1 MLNLRP
7 IRCVSNP
14 PPPSFFFRHEEYRNS
29 AQGDTGHPC
38 LMTEHRFPGAFP
50 DAFYRLQVQYRM
62 HPCLSEFPSNTFYEG
77 DLQNGVTA
85 SERMPAGAED
95 FPWPNRSR
103 PMFFY
108 TSLGAEEVSASGTS
122 YLNR

>member
-1 MLNLRP
+1 MCKKAAKSGLGQSLFERMVMLNLRP
-7 IRCVSNP
+7 I
-14 PPPSFFFRHEEYRNS
+14 
-29 AQGDTGHPC
+29 
-38 LMTEHRFPGAFP
+38 
-50 DAFYRLQVQYRM
+50 RLQVQYRM

-85 SERMPAGAED
+85 SERTPPGDD

-108 TSLGAEEVSASGTS
+108 TSLGAEEVHVNQHRGGTS
-122 YLNR
+122 RSLTKRRYRRPLNKLRRTR